1 MEKKNQLFASDGG
14 LMKVEPAE
22 NHIVIR
28 SGEIGFR
35 RSGRVGFCPGNQAT
49 LIHHLIEIRDGFLD
63 KVKETSNGMKRKS
76 FSLRERVVVGP
87 FAGFAF
93 SKDYNF
99 LVQLPTRGF
108 SVGYWKR
115 DFLELGFGDKETA
128 ISWVEALGQGGAIVE
143 EILPN
148 PFNQM
153 SLFFYF
159 SFKILF

>member
-1 MEKKNQLFASDGG
+1 MNRKDNLFASDGE

-22 NHIVIR
+22 NHVIIR

-35 RSGRVGFCPGNQAT
+35 RSGFGFPSWKKST

-76 FSLRERVVVGP
+76 FSLRERFIVGP

-108 SVGYWKR
+108 SLYRRRYTEK

-128 ISWVEALGQGGAIVE
+128 ISWVEALGQGGAIVDE
-143 EILPN
+143 KILPN
-148 PFNQM
+148 PFHQM
-153 SLFFYF
+153 SLFF
-159 SFKILF
+159 L